1 MCIIYNTGQAAVT
14 RHKGSGPRFRQTLE
28 KEGLVLSTRRD
39 RPVPA
44 ATTAGSRSASDALFD
59 RFVGD
64 DDYFSPVWAG
74 LPVALWEDHDH
85 IYLEADLPGV
95 NEEDVDVSVE
105 DSKLFIRG
113 ERNPEECRGYLFDG
127 RSYGRFERVISL
139 PEPVDSGQVE
149 VWLNRGVLSIA
160 LCKRL
165 DATIAGERRGAR
177 RGETLSPA

>member
-1 MCIIYNTGQAAVT
+1 
-14 RHKGSGPRFRQTLE
+14 
-28 KEGLVLSTRRD
+28 VLSIRRD
-39 RPVPA
+39 RPALASP
-44 ATTAGSRSASDALFD
+44 TAGSRPSADALFD

-95 NEEDVDVSVE
+95 NAEDVDVSVE
-105 DSKLFIRG
+105 DSKLLIRG
-113 ERNPEECRGYLFDG
+113 ERNPEECHRYLFDG

-139 PEPVDSGQVE
+139 PEPVDRGQVD

-160 LCKRL
+160 LRKSL
-165 DATIAGERRGAR
+165 DATTAGVRRGAR
-177 RGETLSPA
+177 RGETLSRT